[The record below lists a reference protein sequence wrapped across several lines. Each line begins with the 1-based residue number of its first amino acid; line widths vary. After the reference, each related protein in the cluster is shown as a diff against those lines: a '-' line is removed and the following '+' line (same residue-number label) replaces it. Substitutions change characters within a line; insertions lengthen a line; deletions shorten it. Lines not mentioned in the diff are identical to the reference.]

1 MSKLNSWKKFVKDH
15 IHDPKIMSLP
25 FNKRLAALSKMRGLA
40 PLKLSKS
47 TTQIGCTNRKINI
60 CASKN
65 KSCRMTVTGRRCVDA
80 NSHIG
85 MYVKKSVSEKS
96 SRGKL
101 LSQIRNRK
109 SALRHVS
116 GRKRKSGLLSQ
127 IRNRK
132 SALRHVSGRKRKSGL
147 LSQIRNHKSALRHV
161 SGRKRKSG
169 LLSQIRNHKSA
180 LRHVSGSKRKSG
192 LLSQIRNHKS
202 ALRHVSGSK
211 RKSGLLSQIRNRKS
225 VLRHVSSPKKKKHLT
240 ADRRSALLQA
250 LKRSVNLRHASLKN
264 LSPSMKSKLMNEIKR
279 SKKLRHVLRTNEP
292 SGSVVSLG
300 SNPRSKSSKR
310 SYSNSTKSN
319 SSYLTIVTPKR
330 KMSSKL
336 MNDIKRSKKL
346 RHVLRTNEPSGSVLS
361 LGSLR
366 GSSPKKSRS
375 KSITPSSYL
384 TILPKSSPKR
394 KQGPPVAPKPKRLS
408 KQKSN
413 FTGLSVAQTLTAPQ
427 KSRVRMVAG
436 KRRLPSRRSR

>member
-127 IRNRK
+127 IRN
-132 SALRHVSGRKRKSGL
+132 
-147 LSQIRNHKSALRHV
+147 HKSALRHV
-161 SGRKRKSG
+161 SGR
-169 LLSQIRNHKSA
+169 
-180 LRHVSGSKRKSG
+180 KRKSG

-300 SNPRSKSSKR
+300 STPRSKSSKR